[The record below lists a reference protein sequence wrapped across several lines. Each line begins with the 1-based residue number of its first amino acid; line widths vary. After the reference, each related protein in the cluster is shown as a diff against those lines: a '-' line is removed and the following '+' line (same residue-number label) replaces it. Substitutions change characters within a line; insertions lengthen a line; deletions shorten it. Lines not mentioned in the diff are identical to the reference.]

1 MSPTPDTHLVKLSVE
16 VLSTQNIISSGD
28 RVFTKV
34 IKLKWGHK
42 GEVRGEICTQRHS
55 EGIQCEDTWRKW
67 PSTSQTEKPGT
78 NPFLTALQKNY
89 ACWQLDLG
97 LPPPPELLENKF
109 LMLMPP
115 SLWYFVTEA
124 LTAELQTKCCC
135 GCRGLRS
142 RVLLYSWVEYKL
154 VQPLWKTVWHHL
166 EMSIWGP
173 NNSTPRYVFLD
184 YCCWIEL
191 SRMMEMCQKWCC
203 PILLLSAN
211 STGNTM
217 WLLYTWNVVNTTKRL
232 HF

>member
-1 MSPTPDTHLVKLSVE
+1 VRSEEKFAPRDIQREYNVKTPGENGHPQAKQRSLEQILSW
-16 VLSTQNIISSGD
+16 Q
-28 RVFTKV
+28 
-34 IKLKWGHK
+34 
-42 GEVRGEICTQRHS
+42 
-55 EGIQCEDTWRKW
+55 
-67 PSTSQTEKPGT
+67 PSKRTMPAD
-78 NPFLTALQKNY
+78 NLI
-89 ACWQLDLG
+89 LG
-97 LPPPPELLENKF
+97 FHPPPELLENKF

-211 STGNTM
+211 STGDTM